1 MILERVRGKIR
12 QEVAEEQYG
21 FVEGKG
27 TRNAIFIVR
36 MLSEKAIEMQK
47 DLYLCFIDYEKAFD
61 RVGHKDI
68 VDMLMKIGIDG
79 KDLRVITNLY
89 WNQKAAVRVA
99 GGISEWI
106 EIKRGVRQG
115 CGMSPDLF
123 SLYGEM
129 IMREIEGME
138 GFSVGGRNVNNI
150 RYADDTVLIA
160 DSKEKLQKLLDT
172 VKTKSEVHGLKIN
185 ASKTE
190 ILVVS
195 KKEANPQCVIAVDG
209 KEIKQVQQFSY
220 LGSNIK
226 SDGRCDAEIVRRIA
240 IAKGAF
246 NNMKHLLVN
255 RNISLT
261 TRTRAV
267 KTFAWSVLLY
277 GSETWTISKVMENRL
292 EAFEMWCWRR
302 VLKISWTE
310 RKTNQEVLNRIGA
323 KRELIKHI
331 RTKQLSFLGHVMRR
345 GQLENLS
352 LTGRVPGNRARG
364 RQRDTYMK
372 GLVKTLGGRWT
383 AGGLLQMT
391 SDRKKWRT
399 MVANVRMDTALR

>member
-1 MILERVRGKIR
+1 
-12 QEVAEEQYG
+12 
-21 FVEGKG
+21 
-27 TRNAIFIVR
+27 
-36 MLSEKAIEMQK
+36 
-47 DLYLCFIDYEKAFD
+47 
-61 RVGHKDI
+61 
-68 VDMLMKIGIDG
+68 
-79 KDLRVITNLY
+79 
-89 WNQKAAVRVA
+89 
-99 GGISEWI
+99 
-106 EIKRGVRQG
+106 
-115 CGMSPDLF
+115 MSPDLF

-195 KKEANPQCVIAVDG
+195 KKEVNPQCVVAVDG
-209 KEIKQVQQFSY
+209 KVIKQVQQFSY

-226 SDGRCDAEIVRRIA
+226 SDGRCDAEIIRRIA
-240 IAKGAF
+240 VAKGAF
-246 NNMKHLLVN
+246 NNMKHLLIN

-391 SDRKKWRT
+391 SNRKKWRT